1 MNRIRDK
8 HGNSTENTKDIQN
21 IIRECF
27 INLNSNN
34 LENLRE
40 ICKFLD
46 LSKSPKLNQEDIN
59 NINRFIKNEEDE
71 IVVKSS
77 LLLKQAL
84 AG

>member
-59 NINRFIKNEEDE
+59 NINRFIQNEEDE

-77 LLLKQAL
+77 LLLKQAP

>member
-1 MNRIRDK
+1 MNGIRDK
-8 HGNSTENTKDIQN
+8 HGNSTEITKDIQN

-40 ICKFLD
+40 IGKFLD

-77 LLLKQAL
+77 LLLKQAP

>member
-1 MNRIRDK
+1 MNGIRDK
-8 HGNSTENTKDIQN
+8 HGNSTEITKDIQN

-34 LENLRE
+34 LENLTE
-40 ICKFLD
+40 IGKFLD

-77 LLLKQAL
+77 LLLKQAP